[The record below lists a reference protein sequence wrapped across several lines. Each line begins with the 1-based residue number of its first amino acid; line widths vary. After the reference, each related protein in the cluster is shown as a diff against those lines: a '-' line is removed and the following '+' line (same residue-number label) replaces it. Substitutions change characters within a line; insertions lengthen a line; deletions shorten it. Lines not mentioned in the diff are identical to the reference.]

1 MTGSS
6 QGHEWRPLRS
16 SCSVGFRIF
25 ESNNFLQVYQ
35 QRQILKKLHTRS
47 NCNEKYIPWRLCVI
61 TWSWGIQSSH
71 FRTTRPQFSVQIPMH
86 FTLQF
91 SSANDYPRV
100 QWVGIFL
107 EFPTMLLSMCQ
118 WGEVCSLCNF
128 MILCIW
134 AVSQLKA
141 KRKEYTIRV
150 IFWGWFFTIFQKIYC
165 WNSLIKTKK
174 KLKIEN
180 VLKSFSRNQYIYLQ
194 HEGVPEDFHNLNIAK
209 FG

>member
-6 QGHEWRPLRS
+6 QGHEWHPLRS
-16 SCSVGFRIF
+16 SCSVGFHIF
-25 ESNNFLQVYQ
+25 ESNNFLKVYQ

-61 TWSWGIQSSH
+61 TWSWVYNHMVVGIQSSH
-71 FRTTRPQFSVQIPMH
+71 FCTTRPQFSVQIPMH

-141 KRKEYTIRV
+141 KRKDYTIRV
-150 IFWGWFFTIFQKIYC
+150 IFWGWFFTIFQKISC

-174 KLKIEN
+174 LLKIEN
-180 VLKSFSRNQYIYLQ
+180 V
-194 HEGVPEDFHNLNIAK
+194 
-209 FG
+209 